1 MAPATLP
8 YPTLRMTM
16 YRPSPAPHAPQV
28 RMHAGACHNE
38 LRPGAGHAR
47 CPVATF
53 LWGGR
58 DAWRAFN
65 ARYLERVRELVT
77 AAP

>member
-1 MAPATLP
+1 
-8 YPTLRMTM
+8 
-16 YRPSPAPHAPQV
+16 
-28 RMHAGACHNE
+28 MHAGACHSE
-38 LRPGAGHAR
+38 LRPGAAHAR

-65 ARYLERVRELVT
+65 ARYLEHVRELVA

>member
-1 MAPATLP
+1 
-8 YPTLRMTM
+8 M
-16 YRPSPAPHAPQV
+16 YRLSPAPHAPQV

-38 LRPGAGHAR
+38 LRPGAWHAR

-58 DAWRAFN
+58 DAWHSFN